1 MLHSKLQAR
10 HTDIEVLKATAAANK
25 EAHDREF
32 KQLQES
38 FKAVFAK
45 LDGIEEA
52 LRKWSTFEGSLW
64 LDIEYENQHRISRT
78 YTTGDSIDIPPN
90 TWHKATNIESKTAK
104 VIEVWMGSE
113 LSEDDIERR
122 D

>member
-1 MLHSKLQAR
+1 METLDLFLKYIVVPVVAFVYMLHSKLQSH

-38 FKAVFAK
+38 FKAVFTK

-52 LRKWSTFEGSLW
+52 LRK
-64 LDIEYENQHRISRT
+64 
-78 YTTGDSIDIPPN
+78 
-90 TWHKATNIESKTAK
+90 
-104 VIEVWMGSE
+104 
-113 LSEDDIERR
+113 
-122 D
+122 